1 MLWEDFINSY
11 WRDWRTGDK
20 NKDRDKLDEEE
31 WVSKWLKEHALLAT
45 QMPNDIELAQLKELR
60 SLLWKW
66 VQTIVQGESVYGE
79 MLEQLNPY
87 MDKGP
92 VTRRMVWENDGQA
105 AIKLL
110 PLHSG
115 WEQVMAEIAAS
126 FAEALLEKEPARFR
140 ICENPACLW
149 VYYDDT
155 RNRSKRYCDDKACGN
170 LMKVRRFRARKK
182 AESEGNERGEDCHF
196 HPLSLQISGCN
207 PTHC

>member
-31 WVSKWLKEHALLAT
+31 WVSKWLKKHALLAT

-87 MDKGP
+87 MHKGP
-92 VTRRMVWENDGQA
+92 VTRRMVWESDGQA

-126 FAEALLEKEPARFR
+126 FAGHCLKKSPQDSASARIPLASGYITMIPATVLSGTAMTK
-140 ICENPACLW
+140 PAA
-149 VYYDDT
+149 T
-155 RNRSKRYCDDKACGN
+155 S
-170 LMKVRRFRARKK
+170 
-182 AESEGNERGEDCHF
+182 
-196 HPLSLQISGCN
+196 
-207 PTHC
+207 